1 MYMPSPGF
9 ETDSDLGGRKVLR
22 HLFEIFISA
31 GENWMESSIV
41 INARSKTAKTQE
53 GQVRVEEVLR
63 PCHRVPRSMYM
74 PINLV
79 LLQSLLYS
87 RH

>member
-41 INARSKTAKTQE
+41 INARSKTAKRRR
-53 GQVRVEEVLR
+53 GKFVWKKY
-63 PCHRVPRSMYM
+63 CD
-74 PINLV
+74 LV
-79 LLQSLLYS
+79 TECLAQCICQ
-87 RH
+87 